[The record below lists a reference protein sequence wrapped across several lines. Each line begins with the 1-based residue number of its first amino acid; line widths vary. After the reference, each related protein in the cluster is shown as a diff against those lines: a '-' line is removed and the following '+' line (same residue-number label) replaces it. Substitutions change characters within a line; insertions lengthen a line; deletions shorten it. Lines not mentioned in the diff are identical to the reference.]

1 MTAPLLQMQ
10 AITKDFPGV
19 RALDNAS
26 FEVRSGEIHALC
38 GENGAGKS
46 TLIKIL
52 GGVYPYGTYSGNMR
66 INDTTQQFHAVRDAE
81 RAGIAIIHQELALI
95 PEMTVAENI
104 YLGKEPRRFGVIDRH
119 RLYHEAGELLSQFG
133 LAIPLEKPVYELGIG
148 QQQLVEIAK
157 ALGRSL
163 QAPIEQRRSL
173 QAPIEQRRSLQ
184 APIEQRR
191 SLQAPIEQRRSL
203 QAPIEQRRSLQAPI
217 EQRRSL
223 QAPIEQRR
231 SLQAPIEQ
239 RRSLHTDTVASG
251 NALLL
256 VLDEPTAALTESEV
270 DILRQILTQ
279 LREKG
284 VACIYITHKLKEIFQ
299 IADRV
304 TVLRDGKTVATQ
316 SIKSPECTEDVL
328 ISQMVGRELT
338 TLFPERQPNASINNG
353 SNQEEVA
360 LRVENLSTYPSEPP
374 RLENVSFEVRCGEIL
389 GIAGLMGAGRT
400 ELISTIFG
408 AYSGKWI
415 GEIFIEGTPVEIHAP
430 HEAIQQGM
438 ALVSEDRKRYG
449 LLLDADVTGNMTL
462 VNLGLSVELAPYG
475 IINHNAASEKSEHY
489 VNSLQIKTPSLE
501 VPVNHLSGGNQQ
513 KVVLGKWLMT
523 HPKVLFLDEP
533 TRGID
538 VGAKAEIHALMAKL
552 ADEGVAI
559 VFVSSELPEILGM
572 SDRVLVLHEGKITGE
587 FTNDNLTQEDI
598 LRCAA
603 GA

>member
-1 MTAPLLQMQ
+1 MTDPLLHMQ

-19 RALDNAS
+19 RALDKVS
-26 FEVRSGEIHALC
+26 FDVRRGEIHALC

-52 GGVYPYGTYSGNMR
+52 GSVYPSGTYEGQLR
-66 INDTTQQFHAVRDAE
+66 LDGIEQKFHTVRDAE
-81 RAGIAIIHQELALI
+81 HAGIAVIHQELALI

-104 YLGKEPRRFGVIDRH
+104 YLGKEPQRFGVIDKQ
-119 RLYHEAGELLSQFG
+119 RLYHEAGQLLSQFG
-133 LAIPLEKPVYELGIG
+133 LTLPLDRPVYELGIG

-157 ALGRSL
+157 ALERSF
-163 QAPIEQRRSL
+163 QADI
-173 QAPIEQRRSLQ
+173 
-184 APIEQRR
+184 
-191 SLQAPIEQRRSL
+191 
-203 QAPIEQRRSLQAPI
+203 
-217 EQRRSL
+217 
-223 QAPIEQRR
+223 
-231 SLQAPIEQ
+231 
-239 RRSLHTDTVASG
+239 DASS
-251 NALLL
+251 NSMLL

-270 DILRQILTQ
+270 EILRQILTQ

-304 TVLRDGKTVATQ
+304 TVLRDGKAVATQ
-316 SIKSPECTEDVL
+316 SIESSECTEEVL

-338 TLFPERQPNASINNG
+338 ALFPKRRLPSTSEDPS
-353 SNQEEVA
+353 SQEAVA
-360 LRVENLSTYPSEPP
+360 LRVEDLSTYPSEPP
-374 RLENVSFEVRCGEIL
+374 QLEAISFEVRRGEIL

-408 AYSGKWI
+408 AYSGRWRGKV
-415 GEIFIEGTPVEIHAP
+415 FIDGIPVEIHSP
-430 HEAIQQGM
+430 YQAIQYGLG
-438 ALVSEDRKRYG
+438 LVSEDRKRYG
-449 LLLDADVTGNMTL
+449 LILDVDVVRNMTL
-462 VNLGLSVELAPYG
+462 ASLGASSDIVSYG
-475 IINHNAASEKSEHY
+475 VIDDNAASQKSEQY
-489 VNSLQIKTPSLE
+489 VDSLQIKTTSLD
-501 VPVNHLSGGNQQ
+501 VPVNYLSGGNQQ

-523 HPKVLFLDEP
+523 HPRVLFLDEP

-552 ADEGVAI
+552 AQEGVAI

-587 FTNDNLTQEDI
+587 FINDNLTQEDI

-603 GA
+603 GS

>member
-1 MTAPLLQMQ
+1 MATPLLQMQ

-26 FEVRSGEIHALC
+26 FEVHPGEIHALC

-52 GGVYPYGTYSGNMR
+52 GGVYPFGTYSGEMR
-66 INDTTQQFHAVRDAE
+66 INGIEQRFNSVRDAE

-104 YLGKEPRRFGVIDRH
+104 YLGKEPRRFGIIDKH
-119 RLYHEAGELLSQFG
+119 RLYHEAGELLSQLG
-133 LAIPLEKPVYELGIG
+133 LTLPLQKRVYELGIG

-173 QAPIEQRRSLQ
+173 QAPIEQRRGLQ
-184 APIEQRR
+184 
-191 SLQAPIEQRRSL
+191 
-203 QAPIEQRRSLQAPI
+203 
-217 EQRRSL
+217 
-223 QAPIEQRR
+223 
-231 SLQAPIEQ
+231 
-239 RRSLHTDTVASG
+239 TDADGSG

-270 DILRQILTQ
+270 DILREILDR
-279 LREKG
+279 LRANG

-316 SIKSPECTEDVL
+316 PVKSDGCTEDVL

-338 TLFPERQPNASINNG
+338 TLFPERGTENG
-353 SNQEEVA
+353 SDREEVA

-374 RLENVSFEVRCGEIL
+374 RLENVSFEVRRGEIL

-400 ELISTIFG
+400 ELMGTIFG
-408 AYSGKWI
+408 AYGGRWH
-415 GEIFIEGTPVEIHAP
+415 GEVFIAGQRVEIHTP
-430 HEAIQQGM
+430 HAAIQHGIG
-438 ALVSEDRKRYG
+438 LVSEDRKRYG
-449 LLLDADVTGNMTL
+449 LLMDVDVVHNMTL
-462 VNLGLSVELAPYG
+462 ASLGLSEALVSYG
-475 IINHNAASEKSEHY
+475 IINHNAASDKSARY
-489 VNSLQIKTPSLE
+489 VDTLQIKATSLE

-523 HPKVLFLDEP
+523 RPKVLFLDEP

-538 VGAKAEIHALMAKL
+538 VGAKAEIHALMAEL
-552 ADEGVAI
+552 AHEGVAI

-572 SDRVLVLHEGKITGE
+572 SDRVLVLHEGSVTGE
-587 FTNDNLTQEDI
+587 FINHNLTQEEV

>member
-1 MTAPLLQMQ
+1 MTIPLLHMQ

-19 RALDNAS
+19 RALDDVS
-26 FEVRSGEIHALC
+26 FEVRPGEIHALC

-52 GGVYPYGTYSGNMR
+52 GGVYPYGTYAGQLRIDGNA
-66 INDTTQQFHAVRDAE
+66 QQFHTVRDAE

-104 YLGKEPRRFGVIDRH
+104 YLGQEPCQFGTIDKH
-119 RLYHEAGELLSQFG
+119 RLYHKAGELLSQFG
-133 LAIPLEKPVYELGIG
+133 LTIPLHKPVHELGIG

-163 QAPIEQRRSL
+163 R
-173 QAPIEQRRSLQ
+173 
-184 APIEQRR
+184 
-191 SLQAPIEQRRSL
+191 
-203 QAPIEQRRSLQAPI
+203 
-217 EQRRSL
+217 
-223 QAPIEQRR
+223 
-231 SLQAPIEQ
+231 
-239 RRSLHTDTVASG
+239 TDINTSS

-270 DILRQILTQ
+270 DILRQILIQ

-316 SIKSPECTEDVL
+316 SIHSPECTEETL

-338 TLFPERQPNASINNG
+338 ALFPKRRTDLTDENG
-353 SNQEEVA
+353 LSQEEVA
-360 LRVENLSTYPSEPP
+360 LRVENLSTYPLEPP
-374 RLENVSFEVRCGEIL
+374 QLEDINFEVRRGEIL

-408 AYSGKWI
+408 AYDGRWRGRIVIDGATVKIDS
-415 GEIFIEGTPVEIHAP
+415 PR
-430 HEAIQQGM
+430 EAIQHGI

-449 LLLDADVTGNMTL
+449 LLLDVDVVRNMTL
-462 VNLGLSVELAPYG
+462 ASLGLSSGITSHG
-475 IINHNAASEKSEHY
+475 IIKDNMALEKSEHY
-489 VNSLQIKTPSLE
+489 VDSLQIKTTSLE

-538 VGAKAEIHALMAKL
+538 VGAKAEIHTLMAQL
-552 ADEGVAI
+552 AQEGVAI

-572 SDRVLVLHEGKITGE
+572 SDRVIVLHAGKITGE
-587 FTNDNLTQEDI
+587 FINNNLTQADL

>member
-1 MTAPLLQMQ
+1 MTVPLLHMQ
-10 AITKDFPGV
+10 AITKDFPGM
-19 RALDNAS
+19 RALDDVS
-26 FEVRSGEIHALC
+26 FEVRPGEIHALC

-52 GGVYPYGTYSGNMR
+52 GGVYPSGTYEGQLH
-66 INDTTQQFHAVRDAE
+66 INRNEQQFHTVRDAE

-104 YLGKEPRRFGVIDRH
+104 YLGKEPRQFGIIDRY

-133 LAIPLEKPVYELGIG
+133 LAIPLHKPVHELGIG

-163 QAPIEQRRSL
+163 Q
-173 QAPIEQRRSLQ
+173 
-184 APIEQRR
+184 
-191 SLQAPIEQRRSL
+191 
-203 QAPIEQRRSLQAPI
+203 
-217 EQRRSL
+217 
-223 QAPIEQRR
+223 
-231 SLQAPIEQ
+231 
-239 RRSLHTDTVASG
+239 SG

-270 DILRQILTQ
+270 EILRQILTQ

-316 SIKSPECTEDVL
+316 SIKSPECTEEAL

-338 TLFPERQPNASINNG
+338 TLFPKQRANPIAKNG
-353 SNQEEVA
+353 ANQQKAVA
-360 LRVENLSTYPSEPP
+360 FRVEKLSTYPVEPP
-374 RLENVSFEVRCGEIL
+374 QLEDISFEVKRGEIL

-408 AYSGKWI
+408 AYDNKWS
-415 GEIFIEGTPVEIHAP
+415 GEIVIDGSAIQIHSP
-430 HEAIQQGM
+430 REAIQHGM

-449 LLLDADVTGNMTL
+449 LLLDVDVVRNMTL
-462 VNLGLSVELAPYG
+462 ASLGSSSDITSYG
-475 IINHNAASEKSEHY
+475 LIDQNTAFQKSEHY
-489 VNSLQIKTPSLE
+489 VDSLQIKTTSLN

-552 ADEGVAI
+552 AQEGVAI

-572 SDRVLVLHEGKITGE
+572 SDRVLVLHEGRIAGE
-587 FTNDNLTQEDI
+587 FINENLTQEDLLTI
-598 LRCAA
+598 MSGRRLPHQHQSKID
-603 GA
+603 

>member
-1 MTAPLLQMQ
+1 MTVPLLHMQ

-19 RALDNAS
+19 RALDDVS
-26 FEVRSGEIHALC
+26 FEVRPGEIHALC

-52 GGVYPYGTYSGNMR
+52 GGVYPYGTYDGQLR
-66 INDTTQQFHAVRDAE
+66 INGDEQRFHTVRDAE

-104 YLGKEPRRFGVIDRH
+104 YLGKEPCQFGTIDKY
-119 RLYHEAGELLSQFG
+119 RLYLEAGALLSQFG
-133 LAIPLEKPVYELGIG
+133 LAIPLHKPVHELGIG

-163 QAPIEQRRSL
+163 QTDIES
-173 QAPIEQRRSLQ
+173 S
-184 APIEQRR
+184 
-191 SLQAPIEQRRSL
+191 SS
-203 QAPIEQRRSLQAPI
+203 
-217 EQRRSL
+217 
-223 QAPIEQRR
+223 
-231 SLQAPIEQ
+231 
-239 RRSLHTDTVASG
+239 
-251 NALLL
+251 ALLL

-316 SIKSPECTEDVL
+316 SIKSPECTEEVL

-338 TLFPERQPNASINNG
+338 ALFPKRRMTSTDENGAS
-353 SNQEEVA
+353 QEDVA
-360 LRVENLSTYPSEPP
+360 LRVENLSTYPLEPP
-374 RLENVSFEVRCGEIL
+374 QLENINFQVRRGEIL

-408 AYSGKWI
+408 AYEGRWSGNIVIDGAVVK
-415 GEIFIEGTPVEIHAP
+415 IHSP
-430 HEAIQQGM
+430 REAIQHGI

-449 LLLDADVTGNMTL
+449 LLLDVDVVRNMTL
-462 VNLGLSVELAPYG
+462 VSLGLSSGITSHG
-475 IINHNAASEKSEHY
+475 IINDNTALEKSEHY
-489 VNSLQIKTPSLE
+489 VDSLQIKTTSLE

-538 VGAKAEIHALMAKL
+538 VGAKAEIHTLMAKL
-552 ADEGVAI
+552 AQEGVAI

-572 SDRVLVLHEGKITGE
+572 SDRVIVLHEGKITGE
-587 FTNDNLTQEDI
+587 FINDNLTQEDI

>member
-1 MTAPLLQMQ
+1 MTAPLLHMQ

-19 RALDNAS
+19 RALDKVS
-26 FEVRSGEIHALC
+26 FDVRRGEIHALC

-52 GGVYPYGTYSGNMR
+52 GSVYPSGTYEGQLR
-66 INDTTQQFHAVRDAE
+66 LDGIEQKFHTVRDAE
-81 RAGIAIIHQELALI
+81 HAGIAVIHQELALI

-104 YLGKEPRRFGVIDRH
+104 YLGKEPQRFGVIDKQ
-119 RLYHEAGELLSQFG
+119 RLYHEAGQLLSQFG
-133 LAIPLEKPVYELGIG
+133 LTLPLDRPVYELGIG

-157 ALGRSL
+157 ALERSF
-163 QAPIEQRRSL
+163 QADI
-173 QAPIEQRRSLQ
+173 
-184 APIEQRR
+184 
-191 SLQAPIEQRRSL
+191 
-203 QAPIEQRRSLQAPI
+203 
-217 EQRRSL
+217 
-223 QAPIEQRR
+223 
-231 SLQAPIEQ
+231 
-239 RRSLHTDTVASG
+239 DASS
-251 NALLL
+251 NSMLL

-270 DILRQILTQ
+270 EILRQILTQ

-304 TVLRDGKTVATQ
+304 TVLRDGKAVATQ
-316 SIKSPECTEDVL
+316 SIESSECTEEVL

-338 TLFPERQPNASINNG
+338 ALFPKRQLPST
-353 SNQEEVA
+353 SEDPSSQEAVA
-360 LRVENLSTYPSEPP
+360 LRVEDLSTYPSEPP
-374 RLENVSFEVRCGEIL
+374 QLEAISFEVRRGEIL

-408 AYSGKWI
+408 AYSGRWRGKV
-415 GEIFIEGTPVEIHAP
+415 FIDGIPVEIHSP
-430 HEAIQQGM
+430 YQAIQYGLG
-438 ALVSEDRKRYG
+438 LVSEDRKRYG
-449 LLLDADVTGNMTL
+449 LILDVDVVRNMTL
-462 VNLGLSVELAPYG
+462 ASLGASSDIVSYG
-475 IINHNAASEKSEHY
+475 VIDDNAASQKSEQY
-489 VNSLQIKTPSLE
+489 VDSLQIKTTSLD

-523 HPKVLFLDEP
+523 HPRVLFLDEP

-552 ADEGVAI
+552 AQEGVAI

-587 FTNDNLTQEDI
+587 FINDNLTQEDI

-603 GA
+603 GS

>member
-1 MTAPLLQMQ
+1 MAVPLLHMQ

-19 RALDNAS
+19 RALDDVS

-52 GGVYPYGTYSGNMR
+52 GGVYPHGTYEGRLCINGNE
-66 INDTTQQFHAVRDAE
+66 QQFQTVRDAE
-81 RAGIAIIHQELALI
+81 GAGIAVIHQELALI

-104 YLGKEPRRFGVIDRH
+104 YLGKEPCQFGTIDRH
-119 RLYHEAGELLSQFG
+119 RLYHEAGELLSQLG
-133 LAIPLEKPVYELGIG
+133 LAIPLHKPVYELGIG

-163 QAPIEQRRSL
+163 EVN
-173 QAPIEQRRSLQ
+173 
-184 APIEQRR
+184 
-191 SLQAPIEQRRSL
+191 
-203 QAPIEQRRSLQAPI
+203 
-217 EQRRSL
+217 
-223 QAPIEQRR
+223 
-231 SLQAPIEQ
+231 
-239 RRSLHTDTVASG
+239 TDPSS

-270 DILRQILTQ
+270 DLLRQILAQ

-304 TVLRDGKTVATQ
+304 TVLRDGKTVATL
-316 SIKSPECTEDVL
+316 SIGSAECTEETL

-338 TLFPERQPNASINNG
+338 TRFPKRQENG
-353 SNQEEVA
+353 VSHEDVA

-374 RLENVSFEVRCGEIL
+374 QLKDISFEVRRGEIL

-408 AYSGKWI
+408 AYEGRWI
-415 GEIFIEGTPVEIHAP
+415 GEIAIDGTTVQIHSPRA
-430 HEAIQQGM
+430 AIQHGM

-449 LLLDADVTGNMTL
+449 LLLDVDVVGNMTL
-462 VNLGLSVELAPYG
+462 ASLGGSSDLTSYG
-475 IINHNAASEKSEHY
+475 IINEHSVLEKSEHY
-489 VNSLQIKTPSLE
+489 VDSLQIKTTSLE

-538 VGAKAEIHALMAKL
+538 VGAKAEIHTLMAKL
-552 ADEGVAI
+552 AQAGVAI

-572 SDRVLVLHEGKITGE
+572 SNRVLVLHEGKITGE
-587 FTNDNLTQEDI
+587 FINENLTQADI
-598 LRCAA
+598 MRSAA
-603 GA
+603 GT

>member
-1 MTAPLLQMQ
+1 MATSLLQMQ

-26 FEVRSGEIHALC
+26 FEVHPGEIHALC

-52 GGVYPYGTYSGNMR
+52 GGIYPFGTYRGEMR
-66 INDTTQQFHAVRDAE
+66 INGIEQRFDSVRDAE
-81 RAGIAIIHQELALI
+81 RAGIAVIHQELALI

-104 YLGKEPRRFGVIDRH
+104 YLGKEPRRFGIIDKH

-133 LAIPLEKPVYELGIG
+133 LTLPLQKRVYELGIG

-163 QAPIEQRRSL
+163 QAHIEQRRSL
-173 QAPIEQRRSLQ
+173 QAHTEQRRSLQ
-184 APIEQRR
+184 
-191 SLQAPIEQRRSL
+191 
-203 QAPIEQRRSLQAPI
+203 
-217 EQRRSL
+217 
-223 QAPIEQRR
+223 
-231 SLQAPIEQ
+231 
-239 RRSLHTDTVASG
+239 TDAGGSG

-270 DILRQILTQ
+270 DILREILNR
-279 LREKG
+279 LRANG
-284 VACIYITHKLKEIFQ
+284 VACIYITHKLKEIFE

-316 SIKSPECTEDVL
+316 SVKSDGCTEDVL

-338 TLFPERQPNASINNG
+338 TLFPARQTEYS
-353 SNQEEVA
+353 SDREEIA

-374 RLENVSFEVRCGEIL
+374 RLENVSFEVRRGEIL

-400 ELISTIFG
+400 ELMGTIFG
-408 AYSGKWI
+408 AYGGKWD
-415 GEIFIEGTPVEIHAP
+415 GEVFIADQRVELHTPQA
-430 HEAIQQGM
+430 AIQHGVG
-438 ALVSEDRKRYG
+438 LVSEDRKRYG
-449 LLLDADVTGNMTL
+449 LLMDVDVVHNMTL
-462 VNLGLSVELAPYG
+462 ASLGLSEALVSYG
-475 IINHNAASEKSEHY
+475 IINHNAASDKSAHY
-489 VNSLQIKTPSLE
+489 VDTLQIKASSLE

-538 VGAKAEIHALMAKL
+538 VGAKAEIHALMAQL
-552 ADEGVAI
+552 AHEGVAI

-572 SDRVLVLHEGKITGE
+572 SDRILVLHEGRVTGE
-587 FTNDNLTQEDI
+587 FINHNLTQEEI

>member
-1 MTAPLLQMQ
+1 MTAPLLHMQ

-19 RALDNAS
+19 RALDDVS
-26 FEVRSGEIHALC
+26 FEVHSGEIHALC

-52 GGVYPYGTYSGNMR
+52 GGVYPSGTYEGQLR
-66 INDTTQQFHAVRDAE
+66 INGNEQQFHTVRDAE
-81 RAGIAIIHQELALI
+81 LAGIAVIHQELALI

-104 YLGKEPRRFGVIDRH
+104 YLGKEPCQFGTIDRH
-119 RLYHEAGELLSQFG
+119 RLYHEAGEILSQFG
-133 LAIPLEKPVYELGIG
+133 LAIPLHRPVHELGIG

-157 ALGRSL
+157 AL
-163 QAPIEQRRSL
+163 RRSL
-173 QAPIEQRRSLQ
+173 QANIDPS
-184 APIEQRR
+184 
-191 SLQAPIEQRRSL
+191 S
-203 QAPIEQRRSLQAPI
+203 
-217 EQRRSL
+217 
-223 QAPIEQRR
+223 
-231 SLQAPIEQ
+231 
-239 RRSLHTDTVASG
+239 

-279 LREKG
+279 LREMG

-304 TVLRDGKTVATQ
+304 TVLRDGKAVATQ
-316 SIKSPECTEDVL
+316 SIKSSECTEEML

-338 TLFPERQPNASINNG
+338 ALFPKRRTTPTDENG
-353 SNQEEVA
+353 SSQEDVA

-374 RLENVSFEVRCGEIL
+374 QLENINFEVRRGEIL

-400 ELISTIFG
+400 ELIRTIFG
-408 AYSGKWI
+408 AYDGKWN
-415 GEIFIEGTPVEIHAP
+415 GEISIDGTTVQVHSPLD
-430 HEAIQQGM
+430 AIQHGM

-449 LLLDADVTGNMTL
+449 LLLDVDVVQNMTL
-462 VNLGLSVELAPYG
+462 ASLGSSSDITSHG
-475 IINHNAASEKSEHY
+475 IINENTALEKSEHY
-489 VNSLQIKTPSLE
+489 VDSLQIKTTSLE

-538 VGAKAEIHALMAKL
+538 VGAKAEIHTLMAKL
-552 ADEGVAI
+552 AQEGVAI

-587 FTNDNLTQEDI
+587 FINDNLTQEEI

>member
-26 FEVRSGEIHALC
+26 FEVHPGEIHALC

-52 GGVYPYGTYSGNMR
+52 GGVYPDGTYSGKIR
-66 INDTTQQFHAVRDAE
+66 INGSERQFHSVRDAE

-133 LAIPLEKPVYELGIG
+133 LTIQLHKPVYELGIG

-163 QAPIEQRRSL
+163 Q
-173 QAPIEQRRSLQ
+173 
-184 APIEQRR
+184 
-191 SLQAPIEQRRSL
+191 
-203 QAPIEQRRSLQAPI
+203 
-217 EQRRSL
+217 
-223 QAPIEQRR
+223 
-231 SLQAPIEQ
+231 
-239 RRSLHTDTVASG
+239 SG

-279 LREKG
+279 LRKKG
-284 VACIYITHKLKEIFQ
+284 VACIYITQKLNEIFQ

-304 TVLRDGKTVATQ
+304 TVLRDGETVATHA
-316 SIKSPECTEDVL
+316 IKSAECTEDVL

-338 TLFPERQPNASINNG
+338 ALFPERRVENG
-353 SNQEEVA
+353 SNRAEVA

-374 RLENVSFEVRCGEIL
+374 RLENVSFEVRRGEIL

-408 AYSGKWI
+408 ANRGKWS
-415 GEIFIEGTPVEIHAP
+415 GEVFIAGEPLQIHSP

-449 LLLDADVTGNMTL
+449 LLLDADVTRNMTL
-462 VNLGLSVELAPYG
+462 PSLDLSADLATRG
-475 IINHNAASEKSEHY
+475 IINHNAAAQKSAHY
-489 VNSLQIKTPSLE
+489 VDSLQIKTTSLE
-501 VPVNHLSGGNQQ
+501 IPVNHLSGGNQQ

-552 ADEGVAI
+552 AEEDVAI

-572 SDRVLVLHEGKITGE
+572 SDRILVLHEGKITGE
-587 FTNDNLTQEDI
+587 FVNENLTQAEI

>member
-1 MTAPLLQMQ
+1 MTTPLLHMQ
-10 AITKDFPGV
+10 SITKDFPGV
-19 RALDNAS
+19 RALDDVS
-26 FEVRSGEIHALC
+26 FEVRPGEIHALC

-52 GGVYPYGTYSGNMR
+52 GGVYPYGTYEGELHINGNE
-66 INDTTQQFHAVRDAE
+66 QQFHTVRDAE

-104 YLGKEPRRFGVIDRH
+104 YLGKEPCQFGTINKH

-133 LAIPLEKPVYELGIG
+133 LTIPLRKPVHELGIG

-163 QAPIEQRRSL
+163 QAHIQQRRSL
-173 QAPIEQRRSLQ
+173 QANSES
-184 APIEQRR
+184 
-191 SLQAPIEQRRSL
+191 
-203 QAPIEQRRSLQAPI
+203 
-217 EQRRSL
+217 
-223 QAPIEQRR
+223 
-231 SLQAPIEQ
+231 
-239 RRSLHTDTVASG
+239 SG
-251 NALLL
+251 SALLL

-270 DILRQILTQ
+270 DILREILTQ

-316 SIKSPECTEDVL
+316 SIKSSECTEDAL

-338 TLFPERQPNASINNG
+338 ALFPKRRTVSIDKNR
-353 SNQEEVA
+353 SNRDDVA

-374 RLENVSFEVRCGEIL
+374 QLENINFEVRRGEIL

-408 AYSGKWI
+408 VYEGRWR
-415 GEIFIEGTPVEIHAP
+415 GEIVIEDATVNIHSP
-430 HEAIQQGM
+430 REAIQHGI

-449 LLLDADVTGNMTL
+449 LLLDVDVVRNMTL
-462 VNLGLSVELAPYG
+462 ASLGPSSDITSHG
-475 IINHNAASEKSEHY
+475 IIDDNTAFEKSEHY
-489 VNSLQIKTPSLE
+489 VDSLQIKTTSLE

-523 HPKVLFLDEP
+523 HPTVLFLDEP

-538 VGAKAEIHALMAKL
+538 VGAKAEIHTLMAKL
-552 ADEGVAI
+552 AQEGVAI

-572 SDRVLVLHEGKITGE
+572 SDRVIVLHAGKITGE
-587 FTNDNLTQEDI
+587 FINENLTQEDI

-603 GA
+603 GTSISKLPSPNRKVN

>member
-1 MTAPLLQMQ
+1 MTAPLLHMQ

-19 RALDNAS
+19 RALDKVS
-26 FEVRSGEIHALC
+26 FDVRRGEIHALC

-52 GGVYPYGTYSGNMR
+52 GGVYPSGTYEGQLR
-66 INDTTQQFHAVRDAE
+66 LDGIEQKFHTVRDAE
-81 RAGIAIIHQELALI
+81 HAGIAVIHQELALI

-104 YLGKEPRRFGVIDRH
+104 YLGKEPQRFGVIDKQ
-119 RLYHEAGELLSQFG
+119 RLYHEAGQLLSQFG
-133 LAIPLEKPVYELGIG
+133 LTLPLDRPVYELGIG

-157 ALGRSL
+157 ALERSF
-163 QAPIEQRRSL
+163 QADI
-173 QAPIEQRRSLQ
+173 
-184 APIEQRR
+184 
-191 SLQAPIEQRRSL
+191 
-203 QAPIEQRRSLQAPI
+203 
-217 EQRRSL
+217 
-223 QAPIEQRR
+223 
-231 SLQAPIEQ
+231 
-239 RRSLHTDTVASG
+239 DASS
-251 NALLL
+251 NSMLL

-270 DILRQILTQ
+270 EILRQILTQ

-304 TVLRDGKTVATQ
+304 TVLRDGKAVATQ
-316 SIKSPECTEDVL
+316 SIESSECTEEVL

-338 TLFPERQPNASINNG
+338 ALFPKRRLPSTSEDPS
-353 SNQEEVA
+353 SQEAVA
-360 LRVENLSTYPSEPP
+360 LRVEDLSTYPSEPP
-374 RLENVSFEVRCGEIL
+374 QLEAISFEVRRGEIL

-408 AYSGKWI
+408 AYSGRWRGKV
-415 GEIFIEGTPVEIHAP
+415 FIDGIPVEIHSP
-430 HEAIQQGM
+430 YQAIQYGLG
-438 ALVSEDRKRYG
+438 LVSEDRKRYG
-449 LLLDADVTGNMTL
+449 LILDVDVVRNMTL
-462 VNLGLSVELAPYG
+462 ASLGASSDIVSYG
-475 IINHNAASEKSEHY
+475 VIDDNAASQKSEQY
-489 VNSLQIKTPSLE
+489 VDSLQIKTTSLD

-523 HPKVLFLDEP
+523 HPRVLFLDEP

-552 ADEGVAI
+552 AQEGVAI

-587 FTNDNLTQEDI
+587 FINDNLTQEDI

-603 GA
+603 GS

>member
-1 MTAPLLQMQ
+1 MTVPLLHMQ
-10 AITKDFPGV
+10 AITKDFPGM
-19 RALDNAS
+19 RALDDVS
-26 FEVRSGEIHALC
+26 FEVRPGEIHALC

-52 GGVYPYGTYSGNMR
+52 GGVYPSGTYEGQLHINGNE
-66 INDTTQQFHAVRDAE
+66 QQFHTVRDAE

-104 YLGKEPRRFGVIDRH
+104 YLGKEPRQFGIIDRY

-133 LAIPLEKPVYELGIG
+133 LAIPLHKPVHELGIG

-163 QAPIEQRRSL
+163 Q
-173 QAPIEQRRSLQ
+173 
-184 APIEQRR
+184 
-191 SLQAPIEQRRSL
+191 
-203 QAPIEQRRSLQAPI
+203 
-217 EQRRSL
+217 
-223 QAPIEQRR
+223 
-231 SLQAPIEQ
+231 
-239 RRSLHTDTVASG
+239 SG

-270 DILRQILTQ
+270 EILRQILTQ

-316 SIKSPECTEDVL
+316 SIKSPECTEEAL

-338 TLFPERQPNASINNG
+338 TLFPKQRTNPIAKNG
-353 SNQEEVA
+353 ANQQKAVA
-360 LRVENLSTYPSEPP
+360 FRVEKLSTYPVEPP
-374 RLENVSFEVRCGEIL
+374 QLEDISFEVKRGEIL

-408 AYSGKWI
+408 AYDNKWS
-415 GEIFIEGTPVEIHAP
+415 GEIVIDGSAIQIHSP
-430 HEAIQQGM
+430 REAIQHGM

-449 LLLDADVTGNMTL
+449 LLLDVDVVRNMTL
-462 VNLGLSVELAPYG
+462 ASLGSSSDITSYG
-475 IINHNAASEKSEHY
+475 LIDQNTAFQKSEHY
-489 VNSLQIKTPSLE
+489 VDSLQIKTTSLN

-552 ADEGVAI
+552 AQEGVAI

-572 SDRVLVLHEGKITGE
+572 SDRVLVLHEGRIAGE
-587 FTNDNLTQEDI
+587 FINENLTQEDLLTI
-598 LRCAA
+598 MSGRRLPHQHQSKID
-603 GA
+603 

>member
-1 MTAPLLQMQ
+1 MQ

-19 RALDNAS
+19 RALDDVS
-26 FEVRSGEIHALC
+26 FEVHPGEIHALC

-52 GGVYPYGTYSGNMR
+52 GGVYPSGTYEGHLR
-66 INDTTQQFHAVRDAE
+66 INGNEQQFHTVRDAE
-81 RAGIAIIHQELALI
+81 HAGIAVIHQELALI

-104 YLGKEPRRFGVIDRH
+104 YLGKEPQQFGIIDKQ
-119 RLYHEAGELLSQFG
+119 RLYHDAGQLLSQFG
-133 LAIPLEKPVYELGIG
+133 LTLPLDRPVYELGIG

-157 ALGRSL
+157 ALERSL
-163 QAPIEQRRSL
+163 QA
-173 QAPIEQRRSLQ
+173 
-184 APIEQRR
+184 
-191 SLQAPIEQRRSL
+191 
-203 QAPIEQRRSLQAPI
+203 
-217 EQRRSL
+217 
-223 QAPIEQRR
+223 
-231 SLQAPIEQ
+231 
-239 RRSLHTDTVASG
+239 DTAASS
-251 NALLL
+251 NSLLL

-270 DILRQILTQ
+270 AILRQILMQ

-316 SIKSPECTEDVL
+316 SIQDPECTEEAL

-338 TLFPERQPNASINNG
+338 ALFPERRVPETSEAAS
-353 SNQEEVA
+353 SQEAMA
-360 LRVENLSTYPSEPP
+360 LRVENLSTYPLEPP
-374 RLENVSFEVRCGEIL
+374 QLEDISFEVRCGEIL

-408 AYSGKWI
+408 AYNGRWSGKV
-415 GEIFIEGTPVEIHAP
+415 FIDGAGVEIHSP
-430 HEAIQQGM
+430 YQAIQHGLG
-438 ALVSEDRKRYG
+438 LVSEDRKRYG
-449 LLLDADVTGNMTL
+449 LLLDVDVVRNMTL
-462 VNLGLSVELAPYG
+462 ASLRASSEIVSHGV
-475 IINHNAASEKSEHY
+475 INDNAASEKSGQY
-489 VNSLQIKTPSLE
+489 VDSLQIKTTSLD
-501 VPVNHLSGGNQQ
+501 VPVNNLSGGNQQ

-523 HPKVLFLDEP
+523 HPRVLFLDEP

-538 VGAKAEIHALMAKL
+538 VGAKAEIHALMAEL
-552 ADEGVAI
+552 AQEGVAI

-572 SDRVLVLHEGKITGE
+572 SDRILVLHEGKITGE
-587 FTNDNLTQEDI
+587 FINDNLTQEEI

>member
-1 MTAPLLQMQ
+1 MQ
-10 AITKDFPGV
+10 SITKDFPGV
-19 RALDNAS
+19 RALDDVS
-26 FEVRSGEIHALC
+26 FEVRPGEIHALC

-52 GGVYPYGTYSGNMR
+52 GGVYPYGTYEGELHINGNE
-66 INDTTQQFHAVRDAE
+66 QQFHTVRDAE

-104 YLGKEPRRFGVIDRH
+104 YLGKEPCQFGTINKH

-133 LAIPLEKPVYELGIG
+133 LTIPLRKPVHELGIG

-163 QAPIEQRRSL
+163 QAHIQQRRSL
-173 QAPIEQRRSLQ
+173 QANSES
-184 APIEQRR
+184 
-191 SLQAPIEQRRSL
+191 
-203 QAPIEQRRSLQAPI
+203 
-217 EQRRSL
+217 
-223 QAPIEQRR
+223 
-231 SLQAPIEQ
+231 
-239 RRSLHTDTVASG
+239 SG
-251 NALLL
+251 SALLL

-270 DILRQILTQ
+270 DILREILTQ

-316 SIKSPECTEDVL
+316 SIKSSECTEDAL

-338 TLFPERQPNASINNG
+338 ALFPKRRTVSIDKNR
-353 SNQEEVA
+353 SNRDDVA

-374 RLENVSFEVRCGEIL
+374 QLENINFEVRRGEIL

-408 AYSGKWI
+408 VYEGRWR
-415 GEIFIEGTPVEIHAP
+415 GEIVIEDATVNIHSP
-430 HEAIQQGM
+430 REAIQHGI

-449 LLLDADVTGNMTL
+449 LLLDVDVVRNMTL
-462 VNLGLSVELAPYG
+462 ASLGPSSDITSHG
-475 IINHNAASEKSEHY
+475 IIDDNTAFEKSEHY
-489 VNSLQIKTPSLE
+489 VDSLQIKTTSLE

-523 HPKVLFLDEP
+523 HPTVLFLDEP

-538 VGAKAEIHALMAKL
+538 VGAKAEIHTLMAKL
-552 ADEGVAI
+552 AQEGVAI

-572 SDRVLVLHEGKITGE
+572 SDRVIVLHAGKITGE
-587 FTNDNLTQEDI
+587 FINENLTQEDI

-603 GA
+603 GTSISKLPSPNRKVN

>member
-19 RALDNAS
+19 RALDAAS
-26 FEVRSGEIHALC
+26 FEVHAGEIHALC

-52 GGVYPYGTYSGNMR
+52 GGVYPYGTYNGRLR
-66 INDTTQQFHAVRDAE
+66 INATEQQFHAVRDAE

-104 YLGKEPRRFGVIDRH
+104 YLGREPRRFGVIDKQH
-119 RLYHEAGELLSQFG
+119 LYHEAGELLAQFG
-133 LAIPLEKPVYELGIG
+133 LAIPLQKPVYELGIG
-148 QQQLVEIAK
+148 QQQLVEIVK

-163 QAPIEQRRSL
+163 Q
-173 QAPIEQRRSLQ
+173 
-184 APIEQRR
+184 
-191 SLQAPIEQRRSL
+191 
-203 QAPIEQRRSLQAPI
+203 
-217 EQRRSL
+217 
-223 QAPIEQRR
+223 
-231 SLQAPIEQ
+231 
-239 RRSLHTDTVASG
+239 SG

-270 DILRQILTQ
+270 DILRQILGG

-284 VACIYITHKLKEIFQ
+284 VACIYITHKLKEVFQ

-316 SIKSPECTEDVL
+316 SVKSPECTEDAL

-338 TLFPERQPNASINNG
+338 TFFPKRQAHRQTENG
-353 SNQEEVA
+353 SNREKVA
-360 LRVENLSTYPSEPP
+360 LRVKNLSTYPSEPP
-374 RLENVSFEVRCGEIL
+374 HLENISFEVRRGEIL

-408 AYSGKWI
+408 ANSGKWD
-415 GEIFIEGTPVEIHAP
+415 GKIFIEGAPLEIDSP
-430 HEAIQQGM
+430 REAIQQGL

-449 LLLDADVTGNMTL
+449 LVLDADVTHNMTL
-462 VNLGLSVELAPYG
+462 ASLGLSVDLTSYG
-475 IINHNAASEKSEHY
+475 IVNHTAASEKSEQY
-489 VNSLQIKTPSLE
+489 VDSLQIKTPSLA
-501 VPVNHLSGGNQQ
+501 VPVNNLSGGNQQ
-513 KVVLGKWLMT
+513 KVVVGKWLMA

-538 VGAKAEIHALMAKL
+538 VGAKTEIHALMAKL
-552 ADEGVAI
+552 ADDGVAI

-587 FTNDNLTQEDI
+587 FINDHLTQEEI

-603 GA
+603 GT

>member
-1 MTAPLLQMQ
+1 MQ
-10 AITKDFPGV
+10 SITKDFPGV
-19 RALDNAS
+19 RALDDVS
-26 FEVRSGEIHALC
+26 FEVRPGEIHALC

-52 GGVYPYGTYSGNMR
+52 GGVYPYRTYEGELHINGNE
-66 INDTTQQFHAVRDAE
+66 QQFHTVRDAE

-104 YLGKEPRRFGVIDRH
+104 YLGKEPCQFGIINKH

-133 LAIPLEKPVYELGIG
+133 LTIPLRKPVHELGIG

-163 QAPIEQRRSL
+163 QAHIQQRRSL
-173 QAPIEQRRSLQ
+173 QANSES
-184 APIEQRR
+184 
-191 SLQAPIEQRRSL
+191 
-203 QAPIEQRRSLQAPI
+203 
-217 EQRRSL
+217 
-223 QAPIEQRR
+223 
-231 SLQAPIEQ
+231 
-239 RRSLHTDTVASG
+239 SG
-251 NALLL
+251 SALLL

-270 DILRQILTQ
+270 DILREILTQ

-316 SIKSPECTEDVL
+316 SIKSSECTEDAL

-338 TLFPERQPNASINNG
+338 ALFPKRRTVSIDKNR
-353 SNQEEVA
+353 SNRDDVA

-374 RLENVSFEVRCGEIL
+374 QLENINFEVRRGEIL

-408 AYSGKWI
+408 VYEGRWR
-415 GEIFIEGTPVEIHAP
+415 GEIVIEDATVNIHSP
-430 HEAIQQGM
+430 REAIQHGI

-449 LLLDADVTGNMTL
+449 LLLDVDVVRNMTL
-462 VNLGLSVELAPYG
+462 ASLGPSSDITSHG
-475 IINHNAASEKSEHY
+475 IIDDNTAFEKSEHY
-489 VNSLQIKTPSLE
+489 VDSLQIKTTSLE

-523 HPKVLFLDEP
+523 HPTVLFLDEP

-538 VGAKAEIHALMAKL
+538 VGAKAEIHTLMAKL
-552 ADEGVAI
+552 AQEGVAI

-572 SDRVLVLHEGKITGE
+572 SDRVIVLHKGKITGE
-587 FTNDNLTQEDI
+587 FINENLTQEDI

-603 GA
+603 GASISKLPSPNRKVN

>member
-19 RALDNAS
+19 RALDNVS
-26 FEVRSGEIHALC
+26 FEVRPGEIHALC

-52 GGVYPYGTYSGNMR
+52 GGVYPSGTYEGQLY
-66 INDTTQQFHAVRDAE
+66 INGSEQQFHTVRDAE

-104 YLGKEPRRFGVIDRH
+104 YLGKEPCQFGTIDRH

-133 LAIPLEKPVYELGIG
+133 LTIPLHKPVHELGIG

-163 QAPIEQRRSL
+163 QAHIQQRRSL
-173 QAPIEQRRSLQ
+173 QAHIQQRRSLQ
-184 APIEQRR
+184 AHIQQRH
-191 SLQAPIEQRRSL
+191 SLQ
-203 QAPIEQRRSLQAPI
+203 
-217 EQRRSL
+217 
-223 QAPIEQRR
+223 
-231 SLQAPIEQ
+231 
-239 RRSLHTDTVASG
+239 SG

-270 DILRQILTQ
+270 EILRQILTQ

-316 SIKSPECTEDVL
+316 SVESPECTEEAL

-338 TLFPERQPNASINNG
+338 ALFPKRRTNPTAENGAS
-353 SNQEEVA
+353 QEEIA
-360 LRVENLSTYPSEPP
+360 LRVKNLSTYPPEPP
-374 RLENVSFEVRCGEIL
+374 RLKDISFEVQRGEIL

-408 AYSGKWI
+408 AYDSKWN
-415 GEIFIEGTPVEIHAP
+415 GEIIIDGSAVQIHSP
-430 HEAIQQGM
+430 WEAIQHGM

-449 LLLDADVTGNMTL
+449 LLLDVDVVRNMTL
-462 VNLGLSVELAPYG
+462 ASLGLASDITSYG
-475 IINHNAASEKSEHY
+475 LIDQNTAFQKSEHY
-489 VNSLQIKTPSLE
+489 VDSLQIKTTSLN

-552 ADEGVAI
+552 AEEGVAI

-572 SDRVLVLHEGKITGE
+572 SDRVLVLHEGEITGE
-587 FTNDNLTQEDI
+587 FLNDNLTQEDI

-603 GA
+603 GT

>member
-1 MTAPLLQMQ
+1 MTATLLHMQ

-19 RALDNAS
+19 RALDDVS
-26 FEVRSGEIHALC
+26 FEVHRGEIHALC

-52 GGVYPYGTYSGNMR
+52 GGVYPSGTYDGQLR
-66 INDTTQQFHAVRDAE
+66 INGKKQQFHTVRDAE
-81 RAGIAIIHQELALI
+81 HAGIAVIHQELALI

-104 YLGKEPRRFGVIDRH
+104 YLGKEPCQFGTIDRH

-133 LAIPLEKPVYELGIG
+133 LTIPLHKPVHELGIG

-163 QAPIEQRRSL
+163 QAHIEQRRSL
-173 QAPIEQRRSLQ
+173 QANIES
-184 APIEQRR
+184 
-191 SLQAPIEQRRSL
+191 SS
-203 QAPIEQRRSLQAPI
+203 
-217 EQRRSL
+217 
-223 QAPIEQRR
+223 
-231 SLQAPIEQ
+231 
-239 RRSLHTDTVASG
+239 

-270 DILRQILTQ
+270 DILRQILIQ

-284 VACIYITHKLKEIFQ
+284 VTCIYITHKLKEIFQ

-304 TVLRDGKTVATQ
+304 TVLRDGKAVATQ
-316 SIKSPECTEDVL
+316 SIKSSECTEEML

-338 TLFPERQPNASINNG
+338 ALFPKRQTTATAENGASREDI
-353 SNQEEVA
+353 A

-374 RLENVSFEVRCGEIL
+374 HLENINFEVRRGEIL

-408 AYSGKWI
+408 AYNGQWN
-415 GEIFIEGTPVEIHAP
+415 GEIIIDGATVQIHSP
-430 HEAIQQGM
+430 LDAIHHGM

-449 LLLDADVTGNMTL
+449 LLLDVDVVRNMTL
-462 VNLGLSVELAPYG
+462 ASLGSSSDIISYG
-475 IINHNAASEKSEHY
+475 IINENKALKKSEHY
-489 VNSLQIKTPSLE
+489 VDSLQIKTTSLE

-538 VGAKAEIHALMAKL
+538 VGAKAEIHTLMAKL
-552 ADEGVAI
+552 AQEGVAI

-572 SDRVLVLHEGKITGE
+572 SDRVLVLHKGKITGE
-587 FTNDNLTQEDI
+587 FINDNLTQEEI

>member
-1 MTAPLLQMQ
+1 MTVPLLHMQ
-10 AITKDFPGV
+10 TITKDFPGV
-19 RALDNAS
+19 RALDNVS
-26 FEVRSGEIHALC
+26 FEVDPGEIHALC

-52 GGVYPYGTYSGNMR
+52 GGVYPFGTYAGQLHINGNE
-66 INDTTQQFHAVRDAE
+66 QQFHTVRDAE
-81 RAGIAIIHQELALI
+81 SAGIAVIHQELALI

-104 YLGKEPRRFGVIDRH
+104 YLGREPCQLGTIDRH

-133 LAIPLEKPVYELGIG
+133 LAIPLHKPVHELGIG

-163 QAPIEQRRSL
+163 QANI
-173 QAPIEQRRSLQ
+173 
-184 APIEQRR
+184 
-191 SLQAPIEQRRSL
+191 
-203 QAPIEQRRSLQAPI
+203 
-217 EQRRSL
+217 
-223 QAPIEQRR
+223 
-231 SLQAPIEQ
+231 
-239 RRSLHTDTVASG
+239 DTSSH
-251 NALLL
+251 ALLL

-299 IADRV
+299 VADRV
-304 TVLRDGKTVATQ
+304 TVLRDGKAVATQ
-316 SIKSPECTEDVL
+316 SIKSPECTEEAL

-338 TLFPERQPNASINNG
+338 TLFPKRRTPPTDENG
-353 SNQEEVA
+353 SSPEDIA

-374 RLENVSFEVRCGEIL
+374 QLKDISFEVRRGEIL

-400 ELISTIFG
+400 ELISTLFG
-408 AYSGKWI
+408 AYDGRWR
-415 GEIFIEGTPVEIHAP
+415 GEMIIDGATVQIRSPR
-430 HEAIQQGM
+430 EAIQYGM

-449 LLLDADVTGNMTL
+449 LLLDVDVIGNMTL
-462 VNLGLSVELAPYG
+462 ASLSSSSDITSHG
-475 IINHNAASEKSEHY
+475 IINENTAFEKSEHY
-489 VNSLQIKTPSLE
+489 VDSLQIKTTSLE

-513 KVVLGKWLMT
+513 KVVIGKWLMT

-538 VGAKAEIHALMAKL
+538 VGAKAEIHTLMARL
-552 ADEGVAI
+552 AREGVAI

-572 SDRVLVLHEGKITGE
+572 SDRVMVLHEGEITGE
-587 FTNDNLTQEDI
+587 FINDDLTQEEI

>member
-1 MTAPLLQMQ
+1 MTVPLLHMQ

-19 RALDNAS
+19 RALDDVS
-26 FEVRSGEIHALC
+26 FEVHPGEIHALC

-52 GGVYPYGTYSGNMR
+52 GGVYPYGTYEGELHINGNE
-66 INDTTQQFHAVRDAE
+66 QQFHTVRDAE

-104 YLGKEPRRFGVIDRH
+104 YLGKEPCQFGTINKH

-133 LAIPLEKPVYELGIG
+133 LTIPLHKPVHELGIG

-163 QAPIEQRRSL
+163 QAHIQQWRSLQAHVERRRSL
-173 QAPIEQRRSLQ
+173 QTNSESSRS
-184 APIEQRR
+184 
-191 SLQAPIEQRRSL
+191 
-203 QAPIEQRRSLQAPI
+203 
-217 EQRRSL
+217 
-223 QAPIEQRR
+223 
-231 SLQAPIEQ
+231 
-239 RRSLHTDTVASG
+239 
-251 NALLL
+251 ALLL

-270 DILRQILTQ
+270 DILREILTQ

-316 SIKSPECTEDVL
+316 SIKSSECTEEAL

-338 TLFPERQPNASINNG
+338 ALFPRRRTASIDENG
-353 SNQEEVA
+353 SNRDDVA
-360 LRVENLSTYPSEPP
+360 LRVENLSTSPSEPP
-374 RLENVSFEVRCGEIL
+374 QLENINFEVRRGEIL

-408 AYSGKWI
+408 VYEGRWR
-415 GEIFIEGTPVEIHAP
+415 GEIVIEGATVNIHSP
-430 HEAIQQGM
+430 RDAIQHGI

-449 LLLDADVTGNMTL
+449 LLLDVDVVRNMTL
-462 VNLGLSVELAPYG
+462 ASLGPSSDITSHGLIDDNTAF
-475 IINHNAASEKSEHY
+475 EKSEHY
-489 VNSLQIKTPSLE
+489 VESLRIKTTSLE

-538 VGAKAEIHALMAKL
+538 VGAKAEIHTLMAKL
-552 ADEGVAI
+552 AQEGVAI

-572 SDRVLVLHEGKITGE
+572 SDRVIVLHEGKITGE
-587 FTNDNLTQEDI
+587 FINENLTQEDI

-603 GA
+603 DA

>member
-1 MTAPLLQMQ
+1 MQ

-19 RALDNAS
+19 RALDNVS
-26 FEVRSGEIHALC
+26 FEVYPGEIHALC

-52 GGVYPYGTYSGNMR
+52 GGVYPYGTYEGQLLINGNEQR
-66 INDTTQQFHAVRDAE
+66 FHTVRDAE
-81 RAGIAIIHQELALI
+81 RAGIAVIHQELALI

-104 YLGKEPRRFGVIDRH
+104 YLGKEPCQFGTIDRH

-133 LAIPLEKPVYELGIG
+133 LTIPLHKPVHELGIG

-163 QAPIEQRRSL
+163 QANIES
-173 QAPIEQRRSLQ
+173 S
-184 APIEQRR
+184 
-191 SLQAPIEQRRSL
+191 SS
-203 QAPIEQRRSLQAPI
+203 
-217 EQRRSL
+217 
-223 QAPIEQRR
+223 
-231 SLQAPIEQ
+231 
-239 RRSLHTDTVASG
+239 
-251 NALLL
+251 ALLL

-270 DILRQILTQ
+270 DILREILTQ

-304 TVLRDGKTVATQ
+304 TVLRDGKAVATQ
-316 SIKSPECTEDVL
+316 SIKSSECTEEAL

-338 TLFPERQPNASINNG
+338 ALFPQRRTTATDENG
-353 SNQEEVA
+353 SSPEDVA
-360 LRVENLSTYPSEPP
+360 LRVENFSTYPSEPP
-374 RLENVSFEVRCGEIL
+374 QLKDISFEVRRGEIL

-400 ELISTIFG
+400 ELISAIFG
-408 AYSGKWI
+408 AYDGRWSGELI
-415 GEIFIEGTPVEIHAP
+415 IEGAAVQIRSPR
-430 HEAIQQGM
+430 EAIQYGM

-449 LLLDADVTGNMTL
+449 LLLDVDVIGNMTL
-462 VNLGLSVELAPYG
+462 ASLSSSSDITSHG
-475 IINHNAASEKSEHY
+475 IINENTAFEKSEHY
-489 VNSLQIKTPSLE
+489 VDSLQIKTTSLE
-501 VPVNHLSGGNQQ
+501 VPMNHLSGGNQQ

-538 VGAKAEIHALMAKL
+538 VGAKAEIHTLMAKL
-552 ADEGVAI
+552 AQEGVAI

-572 SDRVLVLHEGKITGE
+572 SDRIMVLHEGKITGE
-587 FTNDNLTQEDI
+587 FINDNLTQEDI

>member
-1 MTAPLLQMQ
+1 MAVPLLNMQ

-19 RALDNAS
+19 RALDDVN
-26 FEVRSGEIHALC
+26 FEVHSGEIHALC

-52 GGVYPYGTYSGNMR
+52 GGVYPSGTYEGQLCIDGIDQR
-66 INDTTQQFHAVRDAE
+66 FYTVRDAE
-81 RAGIAIIHQELALI
+81 RAGIAVIHQELALI

-104 YLGKEPRRFGVIDRH
+104 YLGKEPQRNVKLRQILPVWAKFGIIDKQ
-119 RLYHEAGELLSQFG
+119 RLYHDAGQLLSQFG
-133 LAIPLEKPVYELGIG
+133 LTLPLDRPVYELGIG

-157 ALGRSL
+157 ALERSL
-163 QAPIEQRRSL
+163 QA
-173 QAPIEQRRSLQ
+173 
-184 APIEQRR
+184 
-191 SLQAPIEQRRSL
+191 
-203 QAPIEQRRSLQAPI
+203 
-217 EQRRSL
+217 
-223 QAPIEQRR
+223 
-231 SLQAPIEQ
+231 
-239 RRSLHTDTVASG
+239 DTASSS
-251 NALLL
+251 NSLLL

-270 DILRQILTQ
+270 EILQQILTQ

-304 TVLRDGKTVATQ
+304 TVLRDGKAVATQ
-316 SIKSPECTEDVL
+316 SIQSPECTEEAL

-338 TLFPERQPNASINNG
+338 ALFPKRRVPPTSEDTP
-353 SNQEEVA
+353 NQEAVA
-360 LRVENLSTYPSEPP
+360 LRVEDLSTYPSEPP
-374 RLENVSFEVRCGEIL
+374 QLEDISFEVRRGEIL

-408 AYSGKWI
+408 AYSGRWRGKV
-415 GEIFIEGTPVEIHAP
+415 FIDGAAVEIHSP
-430 HEAIQQGM
+430 HQAIQHGLG
-438 ALVSEDRKRYG
+438 LVSEDRKRYG
-449 LLLDADVTGNMTL
+449 LLLDVDVVRNMTL
-462 VNLGLSVELAPYG
+462 ASLGASSDIVSYG
-475 IINHNAASEKSEHY
+475 VIDDNAASEKSEEY
-489 VNSLQIKTPSLE
+489 VDSLQIKTTSLD

-523 HPKVLFLDEP
+523 HPSVLFLDEP

-552 ADEGVAI
+552 AQEGVAI

-587 FTNDNLTQEDI
+587 FINDNLTQEDI